1 MQCHTSHKDPGSS
14 SPMPGAPI
22 LLDLEPEVFQG
33 GVVSLKTHGPG
44 TPVSMQSLLTPQWLA
59 VVLNM
64 GRPDLK
70 K

>member
-1 MQCHTSHKDPGSS
+1 
-14 SPMPGAPI
+14 MPGAPV

-59 VVLNM
+59 
-64 GRPDLK
+64 GCS
-70 K
+70 

>member
-1 MQCHTSHKDPGSS
+1 
-14 SPMPGAPI
+14 MPGAPI